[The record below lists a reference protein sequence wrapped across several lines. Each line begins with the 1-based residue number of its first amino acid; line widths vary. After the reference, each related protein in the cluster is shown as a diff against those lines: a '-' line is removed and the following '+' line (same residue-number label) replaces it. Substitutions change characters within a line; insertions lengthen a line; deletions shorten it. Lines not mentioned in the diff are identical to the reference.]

1 MPKIIIN
8 GKEIEFEKGMTV
20 LQACEL
26 ADVEIPRFCYHEKL
40 SIAGN
45 CRMCLVELEKSPK
58 PIASCAMPAA
68 EGMNIK
74 TNTHLVEKA
83 RKGVMEFLLANHP
96 LDCPVCD
103 QGGECDLQDQ
113 SMYYG
118 VDKSRFIENKRQV
131 KEKYMGPLIKTQM
144 TRCIHCTRCVRFAT
158 EVAGVPEIGAIGRGE
173 NMEITT
179 YLEKAMESELSA
191 NVIDLCP
198 VGALTSKP
206 YAFEARPWELK
217 KTESI
222 DVMDAV
228 GSNIRIDTYNWE
240 VKRILPRLNNDINE
254 EWISDKT
261 RYSCDGLL
269 KQRLDVPYI
278 KKDNKL
284 QKSNWDEAITL
295 LADKIQSI
303 NPNEI
308 GGHIGDMVNM
318 ENALSFKKLFAILK
332 SKNLEFREKKFYINS
347 SEKINYIFNSSIKGI
362 EESDLILLIGSN
374 PRHEAT
380 MLNARIRKTFVKKRI
395 PIFSIGDPGEL
406 TYDYTVIGN
415 TTDDLKKIL
424 DNEHEFSKKLSSSNK
439 PIIIIGES
447 ALELE
452 SGKYIVEEVKNFLK
466 NNNFISKEWNA
477 FNFLAQNA
485 STVGLIDLKVL
496 SKEDEEKNSFFEKL
510 NKNQFKLLYLL
521 GSDNLDIKKDNEFI
535 VYQGSHGDRGAEI
548 ADLVLPSAAFTEQ
561 NGLFENLEGRVQESK
576 KASYPIGEALEDWK
590 IFNLILKKLGKF
602 NDLSK
607 FDSLRKEVLNLIP
620 NFTKLNELPNFEE
633 AQEVNTSSEF
643 ISESVNIK
651 NLDYFYTNSISRASK
666 TMSECRQIKQKLKK
680 QEHKYMIEYLQI
692 LGQEV
697 YKIVFL
703 LVPILVSVAMIVW
716 LDRRVWGLVQKRR
729 GPNVVGPFGLFQT
742 LADALKYIFKEII
755 IPASANKVVFI
766 LAPIVTMTLAL
777 VAWAVIPMSEELV
790 LSDINVGIL
799 YLFAVSSLGVYGIIM
814 GGWASNSKYP
824 FLGAIRSAAQMVS
837 YEVSIGIIII
847 NVLLCVGSLNLN
859 DIVIAQKNLW
869 YVIPLFPMF
878 VIFFISALAETNRPP
893 FDLPEAEAELVAGY
907 QTEYS
912 GMMYAMFWLGEYA
925 NILLMCAMG
934 SILFLGGW
942 LPIMDVYPLNII
954 PAPIWMISKILFL
967 FLLFA
972 LIKAIVPRYRYD
984 QLMRLGWKIFLP
996 FSLIYLVFTASFL
1009 FYFDKLPK
1017 VNF

>member
-228 GSNIRIDTYNWE
+228 GSNIRVDTYNWE

-284 QKSNWDEAITL
+284 QKSSWDEAITL
-295 LADKIQSI
+295 LTDKIQSI
-303 NPNEI
+303 NPDEI
-308 GGHIGDMVNM
+308 GGHIGDLINM
-318 ENALSFKKLFAILK
+318 ENALSFKKFFAALK
-332 SKNLEFREKKFYINS
+332 SKNLEFRERKFYINS
-347 SEKINYIFNSSIKGI
+347 SEKVNYIFNSSIKSI
-362 EESDLILLIGSN
+362 EESDLILLIGTN

-380 MLNARIRKTFVKKRI
+380 MLNARIRKAFVKKNI
-395 PIFSIGDPGEL
+395 PIFSIGNPGDL

-424 DNEHEFSKKLSSSNK
+424 NNEHEFSKKLYASNK

-452 SGKYIVEEVKNFLK
+452 SGKYIFEEVKNFLK

-477 FNFLAQNA
+477 LNFLAQNA
-485 STVGLIDLKVL
+485 STVGLIDLKIL
-496 SKEDEEKNSFFEKL
+496 SKENEEKNSFFEKL
-510 NKNQFKLLYLL
+510 NKNQLKLLYLL

-561 NGLFENLEGRVQESK
+561 NGLYENLEGRVQESK

-590 IFNLILKKLGKF
+590 IFNLILKKLNKN

-620 NFTKLNELPNFEE
+620 NFTKLNELPSFKEI
-633 AQEVNTSSEF
+633 QETNTSSKF
-643 ISESVNIK
+643 ISELVNIK
-651 NLDYFYTNSISRASK
+651 DLDYFFTNSISRASK
-666 TMSECRQIKQKLKK
+666 TMSECRQTKQKLKK
-680 QEHKYMIEYLQI
+680 T
-692 LGQEV
+692 G
-697 YKIVFL
+697 
-703 LVPILVSVAMIVW
+703 
-716 LDRRVWGLVQKRR
+716 
-729 GPNVVGPFGLFQT
+729 T
-742 LADALKYIFKEII
+742 
-755 IPASANKVVFI
+755 
-766 LAPIVTMTLAL
+766 
-777 VAWAVIPMSEELV
+777 
-790 LSDINVGIL
+790 
-799 YLFAVSSLGVYGIIM
+799 
-814 GGWASNSKYP
+814 
-824 FLGAIRSAAQMVS
+824 
-837 YEVSIGIIII
+837 
-847 NVLLCVGSLNLN
+847 
-859 DIVIAQKNLW
+859 
-869 YVIPLFPMF
+869 
-878 VIFFISALAETNRPP
+878 
-893 FDLPEAEAELVAGY
+893 
-907 QTEYS
+907 
-912 GMMYAMFWLGEYA
+912 
-925 NILLMCAMG
+925 
-934 SILFLGGW
+934 
-942 LPIMDVYPLNII
+942 
-954 PAPIWMISKILFL
+954 
-967 FLLFA
+967 
-972 LIKAIVPRYRYD
+972 
-984 QLMRLGWKIFLP
+984 
-996 FSLIYLVFTASFL
+996 
-1009 FYFDKLPK
+1009 
-1017 VNF
+1017 